1 MVHASP
7 TVSTKQ
13 RIFETAVALFSR
25 DGFSGIS
32 IRDLTKAVGIKESSF
47 YNHFKSKADVLE
59 AIFDHFEAQMA
70 QLRPPEDLGERL
82 ATVPPSAVLA
92 IGLQRF
98 MEVADTPLMACIY
111 RIIVIEQ
118 FRDPR
123 ARDLMLGL
131 YEAPVAQM
139 KGIFALMASSQAALA
154 QQLAVSYQYAL
165 HALVAEFSLLKQYDS
180 DTTPLQTRLQGHVD
194 FFGQL
199 TTAIQGGKLP

>member
-1 MVHASP
+1 MSPASP

-13 RIFETAVALFSR
+13 RIFEMAVELFSR
-25 DGFSGIS
+25 DGFNGVS

-47 YNHFKSKADVLE
+47 YNHFKSKDDVLE
-59 AIFDHFEAQMA
+59 AVYGHFSAQMGLLQPA
-70 QLRPPEDLGERL
+70 EDLGERL
-82 ATVPPSAVLA
+82 AKVPPATVLA

-98 MEVADTPLMACIY
+98 MEVADTPLMARIY

-139 KGIFALMASSQAALA
+139 GDIFTLMAEGQPALA
-154 QQLAVSYQYAL
+154 QQLAISYQYAL
-165 HALVAEFSLLKQYDS
+165 HALVAEFSLLKQYGS
-180 DTTPLQTRLQGHVD
+180 DTAPLQTRLQGHVE
-194 FFGQL
+194 FFGRL